1 MNGGLMQL
9 KKQKS
14 IHVWH
19 VMYVGFACV
28 LRMKWIVQTCLEI
41 SVTDCG
47 RDLER
52 ETIVQG
58 RRTWGLLQQ
67 GIWHVTLPLSRGAIC
82 CYNHMNVCKTPRHTN
97 ATPMPRP
104 FTQLR
109 KVYKHLISTRISQ
122 LSQTYTFALQ
132 DPRMRSWRQLFYIC
146 GTVHHHSINKNNQ
159 RDAACSIRLYY
170 ALW

>member
-1 MNGGLMQL
+1 MQL

-82 CYNHMNVCKTPRHTN
+82 CYNHMNVCKTPHHT
-97 ATPMPRP
+97 MPRP
-104 FTQLR
+104 FTQLHN
-109 KVYKHLISTRISQ
+109 VYKHLISTRISQ
-122 LSQTYTFALQ
+122 LSQYIRLLCRIIECEVDVIYPTCYNCGHVQINPTVLSTHITIVW
-132 DPRMRSWRQLFYIC
+132 PRF
-146 GTVHHHSINKNNQ
+146 T
-159 RDAACSIRLYY
+159 ACSGF
-170 ALW
+170 